1 MVSLE
6 TPKPDPLA
14 EIDKIIAGVLPRRV
28 ILRTL
33 LLQGPKTGRELRIEM
48 GEELFRNQAYWNLK
62 DSFDRRINGVS
73 DALLYFNLKQ
83 LEISGLI
90 IRERSEEEYKSKIA
104 RINPRKIQQI
114 RQYFRDIVPFACIT
128 GFSEED
134 DKWNLTRL
142 YQKLRLT
149 KLFNNQTIEEGKFFT
164 VVPQGL
170 KGKISGGI
178 PKEQILEISSKNMN
192 YFTIAQYLREKIED
206 LLHSHEVIV
215 NVTTGSRFFTIALT
229 QLAFE
234 YDLKM
239 FYLDPSE
246 NIVWLRE

>member
-1 MVSLE
+1 MINLE
-6 TPKPDPLA
+6 TPKPDPVA

-28 ILRTL
+28 ILRAL
-33 LLQGPKTGRELRIEM
+33 LLQGPKTGPELRSEI
-48 GEELFRNQAYWNLK
+48 GEELFRNQAYWTLK

-114 RQYFRDIVPFACIT
+114 RQYFRDIPPLSCISC
-128 GFSEED
+128 FSEED

-149 KLFNNQTIEEGKFFT
+149 KLFYNQTIEEGKCFT

-170 KGKISGGI
+170 KSKISGGI
-178 PKEQILEISSKNMN
+178 PKELILEISPKNMN
-192 YFTIAQYLREKIED
+192 SIPEWNNSHRSRGRQHCHYELPLLQPHGPTGTRELRSVPDNEC
-206 LLHSHEVIV
+206 HS
-215 NVTTGSRFFTIALT
+215 RRR
-229 QLAFE
+229 Q
-234 YDLKM
+234 
-239 FYLDPSE
+239 
-246 NIVWLRE
+246 REPGD

>member
-1 MVSLE
+1 VINLE
-6 TPKPDPLA
+6 TPKPDPVA

-28 ILRTL
+28 ILRAL
-33 LLQGPKTGRELRIEM
+33 LLQGPKTGPELRSEI
-48 GEELFRNQAYWNLK
+48 GEELFRNQAYWTLK

-114 RQYFRDIVPFACIT
+114 RQYFRDIPPLSCISC
-128 GFSEED
+128 FSEED

-149 KLFNNQTIEEGKFFT
+149 KLFHNQTIEEGKCFT
-164 VVPQGL
+164 IVPQGL
-170 KGKISGGI
+170 KSKISGGI
-178 PKEQILEISSKNMN
+178 PKELILEISPKNMN
-192 YFTIAQYLREKIED
+192 YFAITQFLREKIED
-206 LLHSHEVIV
+206 LLQTHEIII

-234 YDLKM
+234 YNLKM
-239 FYLDPSE
+239 FYLDPNE